1 MIRTSYVFI
10 MSQTR
15 KQELGSWGEERAS
28 VFLSNAGYEVIERN
42 YRVRGGEVDI
52 IAWHSQVPF
61 GKTLC
66 FVEVKTRQ
74 GDGNSPE
81 EGEAERATHQSKIG
95 RLQRAAKFYCLEHDI
110 DMDRQPIQF
119 EQMSV
124 YVQDLTDP
132 PVIRHYVVPVE

>member
-1 MIRTSYVFI
+1 
-10 MSQTR
+10 MSKTE
-15 KQELGSWGEERAS
+15 KQELGAWGEERATL
-28 VFLSNAGYEVIERN
+28 FLSKAGYEILDPN

-52 IAWHSQVPF
+52 IAWHSQAPF
-61 GKTLC
+61 GQTLC

-110 DMDRQPIQF
+110 DMGRQPIQF
-119 EQMSV
+119 EQVSI
-124 YVQDLTDP
+124 YVNDLDKL
-132 PVIRHYVVPVE
+132 PVIRHYLVPIE